1 MKKIRALIAFA
12 CALVATLALA
22 VPAFAAGDGPYTLT
36 IRSET
41 PGHTYE
47 AYRVFA
53 GDVGTDGKT
62 LSNVSWGEGVDGAGI
77 LAGLKKS
84 QDFGTPNPFADC
96 DSAAE
101 VAAELSEKD
110 AAFADSFAEVVGAHL
125 VTGEAISFGSKSG
138 AGDAYEYTATGLEA
152 GYYLV
157 QDKAGSPSDSQYAK
171 TKFILEVVANVTAEA
186 KADHPTLD
194 KTIVSVEGEGV
205 NPDYANAAIGDKVT
219 FQLTSRVPEMDGYN
233 KYLFAVT
240 DTLAKGFTLA
250 EDFDANSVIVKIGDT
265 TLTAETDYTVKVSG
279 NVITIELTNLLA
291 QRENADK
298 SITITYSATVN
309 DQATIGADGNT
320 NTAYLQFSNDPN
332 HEYMSLTADEGHLG
346 KTPDATVYVYV
357 GGLVLG
363 TRGFHLDGLADT
375 CDGWGGGWTRERT
388 LEIMRDSHLGTFGAL
403 ALGLAHLAKWL
414 GATLILGLG
423 GWPLLLLIPLW
434 SRVIMVGQAAG
445 NAYARPEE
453 AQRLAGLIVSATGW
467 NHLLAA
473 LGLAL
478 SLVGLGWLAGGERL
492 GPLWWSSN
500 WRFLG
505 WGGIAALLIALGA
518 RRRLGGVTG
527 DILGATL
534 EVAEAVGLVGGAL
547 YLLSL
552 GGAPGALLG

>member
-1 MKKIRALIAFA
+1 MTPTWLRDLRA
-12 CALVATLALA
+12 A
-22 VPAFAAGDGPYTLT
+22 VQTFT
-36 IRSET
+36 IFPW
-41 PGHTYE
+41 PGQ
-47 AYRVFA
+47 ASAPGGR
-53 GDVGTDGKT
+53 
-62 LSNVSWGEGVDGAGI
+62 I
-77 LAGLKKS
+77 LAWSPLVGL
-84 QDFGTPNPFADC
+84 FLG
-96 DSAAE
+96 AA
-101 VAAELSEKD
+101 ASLPACWALELG
-110 AAFADSFAEVVGAHL
+110 GAM
-125 VTGEAISFGSKSG
+125 
-138 AGDAYEYTATGLEA
+138 
-152 GYYLV
+152 
-157 QDKAGSPSDSQYAK
+157 
-171 TKFILEVVANVTAEA
+171 
-186 KADHPTLD
+186 
-194 KTIVSVEGEGV
+194 
-205 NPDYANAAIGDKVT
+205 
-219 FQLTSRVPEMDGYN
+219 R
-233 KYLFAVT
+233 
-240 DTLAKGFTLA
+240 
-250 EDFDANSVIVKIGDT
+250 
-265 TLTAETDYTVKVSG
+265 
-279 NVITIELTNLLA
+279 
-291 QRENADK
+291 
-298 SITITYSATVN
+298 
-309 DQATIGADGNT
+309 
-320 NTAYLQFSNDPN
+320 
-332 HEYMSLTADEGHLG
+332 EGHWGGAALG
-346 KTPDATVYVYV
+346 GLFYV

-403 ALGLAHLAKWL
+403 ALGLALLAKWL